1 MQAFKLSKKTPH
13 EDARESLPSLH
24 EAKMSELDQ
33 LQSSLPSKRRRLQ
46 NMEDTMTYLEE
57 DDTQKRELRKEVR
70 CLRREIKDIEDRK
83 EESEYLLKAAPYLM
97 EYHNE
102 TERMRKMENN
112 SIASALVD
120 DDDDEKNKLG
130 DFVKTK
136 FRSMKGDICRR
147 YKAECLSMS
156 DGRLPRNIESN
167 FCDICDSRLEI
178 IPREASI
185 VCPECGVSKTWWDS
199 TGGGEYME
207 EIEVLSPFAYK
218 RINHFKEWVQQLQAK
233 ESTSPP
239 DEVISALLE
248 ELRKA
253 RITDA
258 KEITPKRIKGY
269 LKKLRMNK
277 QYEHIPAIINKICGK
292 TPPTMTRELE
302 NQLIQMF
309 EQIQT
314 PFEKHCPKNRKN
326 FLSYSYTLH
335 KLCQLLDEDEF
346 LECFPL
352 LKSREKLYQQDIIWK
367 GICSELNWAFVP
379 SL

>member
-1 MQAFKLSKKTPH
+1 MQAFKLSKRTPH

-24 EAKMSELDQ
+24 EAKLQELNN
-33 LQSSLPSKRRRLQ
+33 LQKSLPQKLGRLGTLR
-46 NMEDTMTYLEE
+46 DTLTYVTDNDRIRNLSQEI
-57 DDTQKRELRKEVR
+57 KKLAKEVR
-70 CLRREIKDIEDRK
+70 SIELRE
-83 EESEYLLKAAPYLM
+83 EESKYLLKAAPYLL

-102 TERMRKMENN
+102 GLRMKAVTEQETPSLSTEENGY
-112 SIASALVD
+112 SERS
-120 DDDDEKNKLG
+120 LG
-130 DFVKTK
+130 TFVKTTFK
-136 FRSMKGDICRR
+136 SKKGDICRR
-147 YKAECLSMS
+147 YKHDCLSMS
-156 DGRLPRNIESN
+156 DGRVPRHVEES
-167 FCDICDSRLEI
+167 FCSNCDGSLEVI
-178 IPREASI
+178 SREASI
-185 VCPECGVSKTWWDS
+185 VCRECGLSKDWRDTS
-199 TGGGEYME
+199 GGGEYME

-233 ESTSPP
+233 ETTSPP

-253 RITDA
+253 RITET
-258 KEITPKRIKGY
+258 KEITPRRIKGY

-277 QYEHIPAIINKICGK
+277 QYEHIPAIINRICGK
-292 TPPTMTRELE
+292 SPPKMSRELE
-302 NQLIQMF
+302 NQLITMF

-346 LECFPL
+346 LVCFPL
-352 LKSREKLYQQDIIWK
+352 LKSREKLYQQDTIWK